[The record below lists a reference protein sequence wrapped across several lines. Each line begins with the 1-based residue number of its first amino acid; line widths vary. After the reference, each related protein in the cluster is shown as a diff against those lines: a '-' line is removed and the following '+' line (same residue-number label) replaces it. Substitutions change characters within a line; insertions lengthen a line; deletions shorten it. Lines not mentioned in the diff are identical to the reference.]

1 MKSNSIVGKDN
12 RDQAAGL
19 RRRVAAGE
27 PAGWDVAGTGRVIM
41 PNPDAIV
48 RVMAVSSG
56 KGGVGKSNVVV
67 NLALAFDRLGKRV
80 LIMDADLGL
89 ANVDIIMG
97 LAPKYHIGH
106 VLDGSKQLEEVLV
119 KGPGNVLIMPASS
132 GVQQMTRLTDEQKL
146 VLLEVLDGLETEID
160 ILLIDTGAGI
170 SDSVLYFNVAAQEKI
185 VVVTSE
191 PTSITDAYALIKVLY
206 TRHGE
211 RHFKILTNNVKDDH
225 GGKNIF
231 VQISKVADHFLDG
244 LSLDYLG
251 NIPSDPNVPR
261 AVIQQRP
268 LLAAFPESPASKA
281 FTNLANRLDK
291 AFPPQFNQ
299 GNIQFFWKRL
309 LNV

>member
-1 MKSNSIVGKDN
+1 MAGEEN

-19 RRRVAAGE
+19 RRHLAADNS
-27 PAGWDVAGTGRVIM
+27 ADWDSAEMGRVVM
-41 PNPDAIV
+41 PNQASVV
-48 RVMAVSSG
+48 RVMAISSG

-67 NLALAFDRLGKRV
+67 NLAIAFGRLGRRV

-97 LAPKYHIGH
+97 LSPKYHIGH

-119 KGPGNVLIMPASS
+119 KGPANILVMPASS
-132 GVQQMTRLTDEQKL
+132 GVQQLTHLTDEQKL
-146 VLLEVLDGLETEID
+146 VFLEILDGLEAEID

-191 PTSITDAYALIKVLY
+191 PTSLTDAYALIKVLY

-225 GGKNIF
+225 AGKNIF
-231 VQISKVADHFLDG
+231 TQISKVADQFLDG

-261 AVIQQRP
+261 SVIQQRP
-268 LLAAFPESPASKA
+268 LLEAFPQSPASKA
-281 FTNLANRLDK
+281 FTNLASRLDK
-291 AFPPQFNQ
+291 TLPSQFNQ

>member
-1 MKSNSIVGKDN
+1 MAGEED

-19 RRRVAAGE
+19 RRRLAADNSTD
-27 PAGWDVAGTGRVIM
+27 WDTAETGRVVM
-41 PNPDAIV
+41 PKLESVV
-48 RVMAVSSG
+48 RVMAISSG

-67 NLALAFDRLGKRV
+67 NLAIAFGRLGKRV

-97 LAPKYHIGH
+97 LSPKYHIGH

-119 KGPGNVLIMPASS
+119 RGPGNILVMPASS
-132 GVQQMTRLTDEQKL
+132 GVQQLTHLTDEQKL
-146 VLLEVLDGLETEID
+146 VFLEILDGLEAEID
-160 ILLIDTGAGI
+160 VLLIDTGAGI

-191 PTSITDAYALIKVLY
+191 PTSLTDAYALIKVLY

-225 GGKNIF
+225 TGKLIF
-231 VQISKVADHFLDG
+231 TQISKVADQFLDG

-261 AVIQQRP
+261 AVRQQRP
-268 LLAAFPESPASKA
+268 LLEAFPQSPASKA
-281 FTNLANRLDK
+281 FTNLASRLDK
-291 AFPPQFNQ
+291 TLPSQFNQ

>member
-1 MKSNSIVGKDN
+1 MTRNSGTRQDGT
-12 RDQAAGL
+12 DQASGL
-19 RRRVAAGE
+19 RRVADGGPTA
-27 PAGWDVAGTGRVIM
+27 WDTANTGGVTL
-41 PNPDAIV
+41 PKVDSAV

-89 ANVDIIMG
+89 ANVDILLG

-106 VLDGSKQLEEVLV
+106 VLDGSRELNEVLV
-119 KGPGNVLIMPASS
+119 KGPGNILVMPASS
-132 GVQQMTRLTDEQKL
+132 GVHQLTRLTDEQKL
-146 VLLEVLDGLETEID
+146 VFLEMLDGLETQIE

-170 SDSVLYFNVAAQEKI
+170 SDTVLYFNVAAQEKI
-185 VVVTSE
+185 VVVTAE
-191 PTSITDAYALIKVLY
+191 PTSLTDAYALIKVLY

-225 GGKNIF
+225 SGKNIF
-231 VQISKVADHFLDG
+231 MQISKVADHFLDG

-261 AVIQQRP
+261 AVIQQKP
-268 LLAAFPESPASKA
+268 LLEAFPQSPASKA
-281 FTNLANRLDK
+281 FARLASRLDK
-291 AFPPQFNQ
+291 TPPAQFNQ

>member
-1 MKSNSIVGKDN
+1 MTGEDN

-19 RRRVAAGE
+19 RRHLAAE
-27 PAGWDVAGTGRVIM
+27 DSAEWDAAGTGRVMM
-41 PNPDAIV
+41 PNLESVV
-48 RVMAVSSG
+48 RVMAISSG

-67 NLALAFDRLGKRV
+67 NLAIAFDRLGKRV

-97 LAPKYHIGH
+97 LSPKYHIGH

-119 KGPGNVLIMPASS
+119 RGPGRILVMPASS
-132 GVQQMTRLTDEQKL
+132 GVQQLTHLTDEQKL
-146 VLLEVLDGLETEID
+146 VFLEIMDGLEAEID

-191 PTSITDAYALIKVLY
+191 PTSLTDAYALIKVLY

-225 GGKNIF
+225 SGKNIF
-231 VQISKVADHFLDG
+231 TQISKVADHFLDG

-268 LLAAFPESPASKA
+268 LLEAFPQSPASKA
-281 FTNLANRLDK
+281 FTNLASRLDK
-291 AFPPQFNQ
+291 TLPSQFNQ

>member
-1 MKSNSIVGKDN
+1 MAGEEN

-19 RRRVAAGE
+19 RRHLAADNS
-27 PAGWDVAGTGRVIM
+27 ADWDSAEMGRVVM
-41 PNPDAIV
+41 PNQASVV
-48 RVMAVSSG
+48 RVMAISSG

-67 NLALAFDRLGKRV
+67 NLAIAFGRLGRRV

-97 LAPKYHIGH
+97 LSPKYHIGH

-119 KGPGNVLIMPASS
+119 KGPANILVMPASS
-132 GVQQMTRLTDEQKL
+132 GVQQLTHLTDEQKL
-146 VLLEVLDGLETEID
+146 IFLEILDGLEAEID

-191 PTSITDAYALIKVLY
+191 PTSLTDAYALIKVLY

-225 GGKNIF
+225 AGKNIF
-231 VQISKVADHFLDG
+231 TQISKVADQFLDG

-268 LLAAFPESPASKA
+268 LLEAFPQSPASKA
-281 FTNLANRLDK
+281 FTNLASRLDK
-291 AFPPQFNQ
+291 TLPSQFNQ

>member
-1 MKSNSIVGKDN
+1 MAGEEN

-19 RRRVAAGE
+19 RRRLAADNS
-27 PAGWDVAGTGRVIM
+27 ADWDAAETGRVVM
-41 PNPDAIV
+41 PSLESVV
-48 RVMAVSSG
+48 RVMAISSG

-67 NLALAFDRLGKRV
+67 NLAIAFGRLGKRV

-97 LAPKYHIGH
+97 LSPKYHIGH
-106 VLDGSKQLEEVLV
+106 VLDGSRQLEEVLV
-119 KGPGNVLIMPASS
+119 RGPANVLVMPASS
-132 GVQQMTRLTDEQKL
+132 GVQQLTHLTDEQKL
-146 VLLEVLDGLETEID
+146 VFLEILDGLEAEID

-191 PTSITDAYALIKVLY
+191 PTSLTDAYALIKVLY

-225 GGKNIF
+225 AGKNIF
-231 VQISKVADHFLDG
+231 SQISKVADQFLDG

-268 LLAAFPESPASKA
+268 LLEAFPQSPASKA
-281 FTNLANRLDK
+281 FTNLASRLDK
-291 AFPPQFNQ
+291 TLPSQFNQ

>member
-1 MKSNSIVGKDN
+1 MAGEEN

-19 RRRVAAGE
+19 RRHLAADNS
-27 PAGWDVAGTGRVIM
+27 ADWDSAEMGRVVM
-41 PNPDAIV
+41 PNQASVV
-48 RVMAVSSG
+48 RVMAISSG

-67 NLALAFDRLGKRV
+67 NLAIAFGRLGRRV

-97 LAPKYHIGH
+97 LSPKYHIGH

-119 KGPGNVLIMPASS
+119 KGPANILVMPASS
-132 GVQQMTRLTDEQKL
+132 GVQQLTHLTDEQKL
-146 VLLEVLDGLETEID
+146 IFLEILDGLEAEID

-191 PTSITDAYALIKVLY
+191 PTSLTDAYALIKVLY

-225 GGKNIF
+225 AGKNIF
-231 VQISKVADHFLDG
+231 TQISKVADQFLDG

-261 AVIQQRP
+261 SVIQQRP
-268 LLAAFPESPASKA
+268 LLEAFPQSPASKA
-281 FTNLANRLDK
+281 FTNLASRLDK
-291 AFPPQFNQ
+291 TLPSQFNQ